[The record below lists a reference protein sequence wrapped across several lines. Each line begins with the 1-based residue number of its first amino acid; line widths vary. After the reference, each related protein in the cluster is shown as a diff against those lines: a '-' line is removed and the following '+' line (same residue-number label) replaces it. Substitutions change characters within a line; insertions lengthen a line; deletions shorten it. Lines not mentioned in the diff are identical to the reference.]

1 MNKSIT
7 MSSENLAE
15 LFLAIP
21 ILNKN
26 YVRFNNVQREGW

>member
-1 MNKSIT
+1 MMSKS
-7 MSSENLAE
+7 LAE

-26 YVRFNNVQREGW
+26 HVRFNNVQREGW